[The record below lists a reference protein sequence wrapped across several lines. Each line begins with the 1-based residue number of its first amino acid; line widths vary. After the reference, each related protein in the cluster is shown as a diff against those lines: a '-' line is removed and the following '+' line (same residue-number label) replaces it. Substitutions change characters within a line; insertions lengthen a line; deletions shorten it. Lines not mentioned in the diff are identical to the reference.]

1 MLQKSP
7 PFLEAEY
14 FVTSLLNFQV
24 LLSLDSCKEIFFI
37 CYRMESENGVTVEEE
52 RIVSERT
59 DVKESAKEELNA
71 DINGEGASNLKEAS
85 KQGTKSEGRASK
97 AAANVSKS
105 KISKHLKESG
115 NLTGGNSKNSKV
127 TKDKSNLRSAVP
139 IYRNQRPVLSQS
151 LSFPA
156 RRVHGDGLMKSI
168 DEYPEKTALKHAQ
181 EKSTKIQAPSNGS
194 VPSLSR
200 LNHRNRRGSINLDSK
215 PENTNGGGVTTRR
228 TTLASFPSNRQA
240 VPAKS
245 GPGNVAAKS
254 PSFSESADSKP
265 ITAALL
271 SKEDDDAYSTTSAT
285 SRRTRISSGLGFT
298 SRLEERSEKR
308 KEFFSKLEE
317 KIHAKEVER
326 NNLQAKSKEN
336 HKAEIK
342 QLRKSLTFKATP
354 MPSFFKEPPP
364 KVELKKI
371 PTTRAISPKLGRHK
385 SSVAATNNPSE
396 ADGSSFSPSLNQE
409 QNGSTKRIQTN
420 GNEDNVASK
429 KAVKKSQPKLQSK
442 EIIKAEEKPG
452 KMKPKTRRVEN
463 LENPVEDACVGKPV
477 ETQNHLVN
485 LPQCED
491 AVTVADEKNP
501 AQNGGPIPSL
511 ANLEIMPRQVIVGG

>member
-1 MLQKSP
+1 M
-7 PFLEAEY
+7 
-14 FVTSLLNFQV
+14 
-24 LLSLDSCKEIFFI
+24 
-37 CYRMESENGVTVEEE
+37 MESENEVTVEEE

-59 DVKESAKEELNA
+59 DVEESAIEAKKEEENA

-85 KQGTKSEGRASK
+85 KQGTKSEGMASK
-97 AAANVSKS
+97 AATNVSKS
-105 KISKHLKESG
+105 KISKPLKEPG
-115 NLTGGNSKNSKV
+115 NLTSGKSKSSKV

-139 IYRNQRPVLSQS
+139 ISRNQRPVLSQS

-168 DEYPEKTALKHAQ
+168 DGYREKSDLKHAQ
-181 EKSTKIQAPSNGS
+181 EKGTKVQAPSNGS

-200 LNHRNRRGSINLDSK
+200 LNHPNRRGSINLGSK
-215 PENTNGGGVTTRR
+215 PANTNGDGVTARR
-228 TTLASFPSNRQA
+228 TTLASLPSNRQA

-254 PSFSESADSKP
+254 PSSSESADSKP

-271 SKEDDDAYSTTSAT
+271 NKEDDDAHSTTSAT
-285 SRRTRISSGLGFT
+285 SHSTRRSSGSGFT
-298 SRLEERSEKR
+298 FRLEERAEKR
-308 KEFFSKLEE
+308 KEFYSKLEE

-336 HKAEIK
+336 QDAEIK

-354 MPSFFKEPPP
+354 MPSFYKEPPP

-371 PTTRAISPKLGRHK
+371 PTTRAKSPKLGRHL
-385 SSVAATNNPSE
+385 SSVAATKNPSE
-396 ADGSSFSPSLNQE
+396 GDGSSVCPSLNQE
-409 QNGSTKRIQTN
+409 QNGSTKRTQIN
-420 GNEDNVASK
+420 GNEGKVASK

-442 EIIKAEEKPG
+442 EITKAEEKRG
-452 KMKPKTRRVEN
+452 KSKPKTRKV
-463 LENPVEDACVGKPV
+463 ENPVQDACVGKP
-477 ETQNHLVN
+477 EENQNHPVN

-491 AVTVADEKNP
+491 AVGVADELNP
-501 AQNGGPIPSL
+501 AQNGAPIPSL
-511 ANLEIMPRQVIVGG
+511 ANPEIMPRQVTVEG